1 LPNDTPYF
9 TLEQAR
15 ALMPGIVLTTDEIA
29 RTRADLVELRA
40 ALATGDDSPLGGLAE
55 LKSLDA
61 QLHRLLDT
69 FHRDSIVVKGW
80 APVLIDF
87 PAILNGEPVYL
98 CWLEGEPELAWYHR
112 EELGFAGRRRIPED
126 GEWLT

>member
-1 LPNDTPYF
+1 LSNDTPYF

-40 ALATGDDSPLGGLAE
+40 ALAAGDDSRLGGLPE
-55 LKSLDA
+55 LKGLDA
-61 QLHRLLDT
+61 ELHRLLAT
-69 FHRDSIVVKGW
+69 FHGDSIVVKGW

-126 GEWLT
+126 GEWQT